1 MKKILAVLLSLC
13 LLLGLCSCSSAP
25 IEVKKFASETEMQE
39 YLQGIWIDT
48 WSEDELIFFDNG
60 IAVRWETVSGRL
72 TDFQNT
78 FDPLVKEQSY
88 KVFLEMNV
96 SDRIAE
102 LEKGWLSAEE
112 EITCHFKPKKGE
124 LSIGDADYTVYVGD
138 GILYD
143 GSSGGE
149 FEKLSD
155 TPSYTVPGLIEKFEE
170 AHKNYEPPLSLCKLT
185 NEEYAKALMELHP
198 ETKNF
203 PVAYED
209 DNEHIFSDTGNSA
222 SSGGQ
227 YDSILMWTDNTVLFS
242 KRANSTDTYKVILS
256 ESSLLIQDTHHRES
270 WETLIADALALFGD
284 APGLPTP
291 QELVAE
297 FREKG
302 ENYVLNPSLFEYT
315 TEIDGI
321 TFEMDEAF
329 AANNNSK
336 LLILRFE

>member
-1 MKKILAVLLSLC
+1 MKKVLAIVLSLC
-13 LLLGLCSCSSAP
+13 LLAGLCSCSSAP

-112 EITCHFKPKKGE
+112 GKTCHFKPKKGE

-149 FEKLSD
+149 FEKFSD
-155 TPSYTVPGLIEKFEE
+155 TPSYTCDELIGTFED

-209 DNEHIFSDTGNSA
+209 DNEHIFSDTGHSA

-256 ESSLLIQDTHHRES
+256 ESSLLIQDKHHRES
-270 WETLIADALALFGD
+270 WETMIADALALFGG

-291 QELVAE
+291 QELIAE

-315 TEIDGI
+315 TEIGGI
-321 TFEMDEAF
+321 KFEMDEAF

>member
-1 MKKILAVLLSLC
+1 MKKVLAVLLSLC
-13 LLLGLCSCSSAP
+13 LLAGLCSCSSAP

-39 YLQGIWIDT
+39 YLQGAWKSTTLDGN
-48 WSEDELIFFDNG
+48 EEYNYIFFNG
-60 IAVRWETVSGRL
+60 NQVYIYGYSDDLL
-72 TDFQNT
+72 TEFKDSFVDRIEADGYEAFAALSVT
-78 FDPLVKEQSY
+78 DYVKELETNKLSDSADEC
-88 KVFLEMNV
+88 VF
-96 SDRIAE
+96 
-102 LEKGWLSAEE
+102 K
-112 EITCHFKPKKGE
+112 HKKGVAVFKDKYK
-124 LSIGDADYTVYVGD
+124 IYAGNDIIHYAGQDY
-138 GILYD
+138 
-143 GSSGGE
+143 
-149 FEKLSD
+149 EKLSD
-155 TPSYTVPGLIEKFEE
+155 IPTYE
-170 AHKNYEPPLSLCKLT
+170 AAGITQLFIDAHADYVPPLSLCKLT

-222 SSGGQ
+222 SNGGQ
-227 YDSILMWTDNTVLFS
+227 YNSILMWTDNTVLFS

-270 WETLIADALALFGD
+270 WETLIADALALFGG

-291 QELVAE
+291 QELIAE

-302 ENYVLNPSLFEYT
+302 ENYVLNPSLFEYS
-315 TEIDGI
+315 TEIGGI
-321 TFEMDEAF
+321 KFEMDEAF

>member
-1 MKKILAVLLSLC
+1 MKAYVQGVWGYGSLYFIDGDQLYYEYSGAEGRVDSYNDSLADV
-13 LLLGLCSCSSAP
+13 
-25 IEVKKFASETEMQE
+25 
-39 YLQGIWIDT
+39 
-48 WSEDELIFFDNG
+48 
-60 IAVRWETVSGRL
+60 
-72 TDFQNT
+72 
-78 FDPLVKEQSY
+78 VKEQGI
-88 KVFLEMNV
+88 EGV
-96 SDRIAE
+96 SKIVVKDHLAQI
-102 LEKGWLSAEE
+102 EKSWFSIGETLQFDHRKGTITYVQDGVE
-112 EITCHFKPKKGE
+112 EI
-124 LSIGDADYTVYVGD
+124 IYVGENVIFD
-138 GILYD
+138 DSEI
-143 GSSGGE
+143 
-149 FEKLSD
+149 EKLSD
-155 TPSYTVPGLIEKFEE
+155 TPSYTCDELIGTFED

-209 DNEHIFSDTGNSA
+209 DNEHIFSDTGHSA

-227 YDSILMWTDNTVLFS
+227 YDSVLMWTDNTVVFS

-256 ESSLLIQDTHHRES
+256 ESSLLIQDKHHRES
-270 WETLIADALALFGD
+270 WETMIADALALFGG

-291 QELVAE
+291 QELIAE

-302 ENYVLNPSLFEYT
+302 ENYVLNPSLFEYS

-321 TFEMDEAF
+321 KFEMDEAF